1 MSSLKLAFLALAF
14 ETSGIAA
21 LFAPAN
27 AYVVLCA
34 FFVAHGCASLL
45 VALMMMRF
53 VQQFYPASDRSAFG
67 YFAAL
72 CFFVP
77 VLGLVTLLLLLASVR
92 YAPTGPRMKAY
103 ELTEPPRYS
112 SAAAES
118 PLAFNRAGIRPV
130 LQSRTAPLELRLKAL
145 LALQSVPSRAANNL
159 IRQMLSE
166 PVDDMRLLAYGLL
179 DAREKVLDARI
190 HGLKTRLEALD
201 TPEGARVTI
210 LKELAES
217 YWEFIYR
224 GIVQGDLLRHCV
236 AESRRY
242 LGEFLEREARDPGA
256 WALHGRLL
264 ALERKDREADEA
276 FGRAVA
282 LGLSETRVLPYRAEL
297 AFRQRD
303 FDRVRQLVRQLG
315 TQPTSALAAVTRYW
329 SEDGRPAR

>member
-1 MSSLKLAFLALAF
+1 VSSLKLAYLALAL
-14 ETSGIAA
+14 ETSGLAS

-27 AYVVLCA
+27 SFAVLCA
-34 FFVAHGCASLL
+34 YFAAHGCASVL
-45 VALMMMRF
+45 VALVMTRF
-53 VQQFYPASDRSAFG
+53 VPQFYPASERSAFG

-77 VLGLVTLLLLLASVR
+77 VLGLAALLLLLASVR

-103 ELTEPPRYS
+103 ELIEAPRYS
-112 SAAAES
+112 SAAAAVA
-118 PLAFNRAGIRPV
+118 PGFNRAGIRPV

-190 HGLKTRLEALD
+190 HGLKIRLKAPD

-217 YWEFIYR
+217 YWELIYR

-242 LGEFLEREARDPGA
+242 LGEFLEREFRDPGA

-276 FGRAVA
+276 FGKAVA
-282 LGLSETRVLPYRAEL
+282 LGLSEARVLPYRAEL
-297 AFRQRD
+297 AFRARD
-303 FDRVRQLVRQLG
+303 FERVRRLVRQLG
-315 TQPTSALAAVTRYW
+315 TQPTNALAAVVRYW
-329 SEDGRPAR
+329 SEDGHSAR